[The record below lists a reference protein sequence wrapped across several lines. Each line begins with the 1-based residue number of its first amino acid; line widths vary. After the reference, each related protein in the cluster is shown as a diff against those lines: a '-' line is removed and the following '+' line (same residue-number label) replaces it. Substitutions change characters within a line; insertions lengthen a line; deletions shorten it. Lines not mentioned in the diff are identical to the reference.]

1 MKTEFYREY
10 NDELNQLCV
19 DVRNLVKNKDLEKCE
34 ELICKAMFKY
44 PHAPHPHNLYGILL
58 EVIGD
63 HPMAMNHF
71 RAAWALDPSYQPA
84 NHNLNMYGSFFST
97 GRCAYDETDLDVVP
111 LRKVTVTTNDKGIK
125 YIK

>member
-1 MKTEFYREY
+1 MKTKFYREY

-44 PHAPHPHNLYGILL
+44 PHNLYSILL

-71 RAAWALDPSYQPA
+71 RAAWVHDPSYQPA
-84 NHNLNMYGSFFST
+84 NHNLNTYGSFFLT
-97 GRCAYDETDLDVVP
+97 GRCAYDETDLDVVQ
-111 LRKVTVTTNDKGIK
+111 LRKVNVTTNDKGVK